1 VDIAVDACGV
11 CGSDV
16 HTITGGWGEQPMPL
30 CVGHE
35 VVGRAVRVGDAVK
48 DIKVGDRVGVG
59 AQIYADLTCTNC
71 KAGQENY
78 CPSAVD
84 TYSGTY
90 KDGTVSQGAYSSHV
104 RAHEY
109 FTFKIP
115 ENISDE
121 LAAPMLCAGITVYSP
136 LVRLGCGPGKKIA
149 VVGLYN
155 TASDIHS
162 C

>member
-1 VDIAVDACGV
+1 
-11 CGSDV
+11 V
-16 HTITGGWGEQPMPL
+16 HTITGGWGQQPMPL
-30 CVGHE
+30 IVGHE
-35 VVGRAVRVGDAVK
+35 VVGRAVRVGSAVK
-48 DIKVGDRVGVG
+48 DVKVGDRVGCG

-78 CPSAVD
+78 CPNAVD

-90 KDGTVSQGAYSSHV
+90 ADGVVTHGGYSSHV

-115 ENISDE
+115 ENIPDE
-121 LAAPMLCAGITVYSP
+121 IAAPMLCAGITVYSP

-149 VVGLYN
+149 VVGLY
-155 TASDIHS
+155 ARRLCLRSG
-162 C
+162 